1 MKNNLWLFCIGL
13 VFTATI
19 QGQSLLTDSIYSFT
33 LNEAVE
39 FALENSYQ
47 SINARQDV
55 AKALKRKWET
65 TADGLPQIEGS
76 IDYQNQLKQPVTL
89 LPAST
94 FDPFDQIRGLEQFYD
109 VTPNPNNPVP
119 GVPEGFIPVIFNP
132 QQQASATVTLRQLI
146 FDGSYIVG
154 LEAAKSFLQFN
165 NDSEEKAQL
174 EVRKSVI
181 NAYGSVLVAQE
192 SVAILKNNVATLEK
206 NYQET
211 KKIFENG
218 LAEEEDVEQ
227 LQITLLQ
234 ITNQL
239 SNAERLEK
247 IALQMFNLT
256 IGIDVDSN
264 TTLSDDLDSL
274 AMKNSDQSVTTK
286 PFIIENNVDYR
297 LAFLLTE
304 QRRLELKL
312 EKSRAL
318 PKLEAFINYG
328 TAAFDD
334 DFVFL
339 DSETRWFQSSVLG
352 ASLKIPIFSSLK
364 RGARSQQAKIAFEQ
378 SNTDFIQAQ
387 QEIQLQYNSTL
398 SDYKLSLENFDITKQ
413 NLALA
418 ERIEKKN
425 QIKYSEGLATS
436 FDLRQA
442 QLQLYSS
449 QNEVL
454 NAMLN
459 IINNK
464 AELETILNTPN
475 NN

>member
-1 MKNNLWLFCIGL
+1 MKNNLWLFCLGWLCI
-13 VFTATI
+13 TTI
-19 QGQSLLTDSIYSFT
+19 QAQQSPTDSIYSFT
-33 LNEAVE
+33 LNEAIE

-47 SINARQDV
+47 SINARRDV

-65 TADGLPQIEGS
+65 TADGLPQISGV

-89 LPAST
+89 IPGEVAGGNPGT
-94 FDPFDQIRGLEQFYD
+94 F
-109 VTPNPNNPVP
+109 VPVVF
-119 GVPEGFIPVIFNP
+119 GTK
-132 QQQASATVTLRQLI
+132 QQASATATLNQLI
-146 FDGSYIVG
+146 FDGSYLVG

-165 NDSEEKAQL
+165 NDSEEKVLL
-174 EVRKSVI
+174 EVKKGVI

-192 SVAILKNNVATLEK
+192 SVKILQNNASTLEK

-211 KKIFENG
+211 KTIFENG
-218 LAEEEDVEQ
+218 LAEEEDAEQ

-234 ITNQL
+234 IKNQL
-239 SNAERLEK
+239 SNAERLEE
-247 IALQMFNLT
+247 IALQMFNLA
-256 IGIDVDSN
+256 IGVDVNSN

-274 AMKNSDQSVTTK
+274 TMKNMDQSVTTT
-286 PFIIENNVDYR
+286 PFIMENNVDYR

-318 PKLEAFINYG
+318 PRLSAFVNYG
-328 TAAFDD
+328 TSAFDN
-334 DFVFL
+334 DFVFF
-339 DSETRWFQSSVLG
+339 DSDTRWFQSSVLG
-352 ASLKIPIFSSLK
+352 VSLNIPIFSSLK
-364 RGARSQQAKIAFEQ
+364 RSARSQQAKIAFEQ
-378 SNTDFIQAQ
+378 SNTDFIRAQ
-387 QEIQLQYNSTL
+387 QEIQLQYNSAI
-398 SDYKLSLENFDITKQ
+398 SDYKLSIENFDTSKQ

-449 QNEVL
+449 QSEVL
-454 NAMLN
+454 QTMLD
-459 IINNK
+459 IINKK
-464 AELETILNTPN
+464 AALETILNTPKN
-475 NN
+475 K